1 MQLAEPMMKSIDFFE
16 TQFQRQ
22 TSREDF
28 SLNPFE
34 EVILP
39 YLSGE
44 VLDLGCGLGNL
55 AIAAARNGCG
65 VTALDASHTAVY
77 HVNRLA
83 QRLGLRLNAAQV
95 DLSQFAI
102 GREYESIVAIG
113 LLMFIPMDK
122 ARALLA
128 EIQGHTRPGGVA
140 AINVLIEGTSFMGMF
155 EPGHYY
161 LFGKNELSDQFA
173 DWRIVLSRY
182 DEFPAPDNTLKKFHT
197 LVARKP
203 AA

>member
-1 MQLAEPMMKSIDFFE
+1 MKSIDFFE
-16 TQFQRQ
+16 KQFQRQ
-22 TSREDF
+22 TSQEDF

-34 EVILP
+34 EAVLP
-39 YLSGE
+39 HLFGE

-55 AIAAARNGCG
+55 AIAAARKGCG
-65 VTALDASHTAVY
+65 VTALDASRTAVH
-77 HVNRLA
+77 HVSRLA

-102 GREYESIVAIG
+102 DREFESIVAIG
-113 LLMFIPMDK
+113 LLMFLPMDK

-128 EIQGHTRPGGVA
+128 EIQRHTQPGGVA
-140 AINVLIEGTSFMGMF
+140 AINVLIEGTSFMEMF

-173 DWRIVLSRY
+173 GWRILLSRH
-182 DEFPAPDNTLKKFHT
+182 DEFPAPGTTLKKFHT